1 MKLRL
6 EMEVCVQIG
15 GSGGS
20 AARLT
25 PLTAIEPI
33 PVTDWSGAG
42 MDSRPAGRRSNRR
55 LSVDRPIRVGLA
67 CSDRYRYRP

>member
-42 MDSRPAGRRSNRR
+42 IDTGREK
-55 LSVDRPIRVGLA
+55 
-67 CSDRYRYRP
+67 SDRVHLWYEASRLRPPI